1 MRLLDYRAIIHQ
13 YYRIFENEVGEYFTK
28 ELLPPHDQVR
38 LQGYNNAMIWW
49 IATEAEAGDGA
60 TLERWRLDN
69 MQVAKNNIERIKRLK
84 HTCTIVLLFVRGLV
98 TLGTYSFFFALGFF
112 VYLLAT
118 SMGVKSFLILL
129 LPLAIFLFASIFW
142 VVSYLIIMQ
151 QLESSFYYYGFAER
165 VMHLSD
171 RHNVLGEADLSPL
184 SRRF

>member
-38 LQGYNNAMIWW
+38 LQGYNNAIIWV
-49 IATEAEAGDGA
+49 AAEAEAQDGA

-69 MQVAKNNIERIKRLK
+69 MRVAENNIERIKRLK

-151 QLESSFYYYGFAER
+151 QLESSFYNYGFAEG

-171 RHNVLGEADLSPL
+171 RHNILGEADLSPL